1 MTIFTIG
8 HSNHPIERFV
18 ALLQEAGVRLLADVR
33 SMPYSRRVPQFNRER
48 LRETL
53 KAAGIDYRHFGEA
66 LGGKPQG
73 GTRDYG
79 AMAKTPAFVSA
90 LDAVIGE
97 AARQPVVLMCAER
110 DPMDCHRTILVSRH
124 LTTRQ
129 VEIVHLLVDGGR
141 RAHADVEAELLAWHE
156 KRIGPLL
163 LEADPVRRLAAA
175 YDERGGVMTG
185 ASTPSPR
192 R

>member
-18 ALLQEAGVRLLADVR
+18 ALLQAAGVRLLADVR

-53 KAAGIDYRHFGEA
+53 KSAGVGYRHFGDA

-73 GTRDYG
+73 GTRDYS
-79 AMAKTPAFVSA
+79 AMARTPAFAAA

-97 AARQPVVLMCAER
+97 AGRRPLTLMCAER

-124 LTTRQ
+124 LATRE
-129 VEIVHLLVDGGR
+129 VEIVHLLADGGR
-141 RAHADVEAELLAWHE
+141 RAHADVEAELIAWYE
-156 KRIGPLL
+156 RRAGPLL
-163 LEADPVRRLAAA
+163 AERDPAHRLAAA
-175 YDERGGVMTG
+175 YDERGAAMTG
-185 ASTPSPR
+185 R
-192 R
+192 

>member
-53 KAAGIDYRHFGEA
+53 KAVGIDYRHYGDA

-73 GTRDYG
+73 GTGDYG
-79 AMAKTPAFVSA
+79 AMAKTPAFTAA
-90 LDAVIGE
+90 LDAVVDE
-97 AARQPVVLMCAER
+97 AARQPLALMCAER

-124 LTTRQ
+124 LAVRE
-129 VEIVHLLVDGGR
+129 VDIVHLLADGGR
-141 RAHADVEAELLAWHE
+141 AAHADIEAKLIAWYE
-156 KRIGPLL
+156 RRAGPLL
-163 LEADPVRRLAAA
+163 VERDPTRRLAAA
-175 YDERGGVMTG
+175 YEERGTAMTG
-185 ASTPSPR
+185 R
-192 R
+192 